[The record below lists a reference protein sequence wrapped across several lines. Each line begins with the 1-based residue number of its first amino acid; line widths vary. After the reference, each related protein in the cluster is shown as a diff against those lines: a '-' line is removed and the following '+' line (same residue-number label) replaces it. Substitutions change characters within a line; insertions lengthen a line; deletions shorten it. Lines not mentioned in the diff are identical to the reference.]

1 MTPVRPV
8 TPCTTGLPA
17 QDVHMSVSM
26 YSGQTEFEVRKGSGC
41 FGDGCYCLCSSKIGI
56 LEPDPQYDDGVWR
69 EGLWEVMRSGGH
81 VEPPRVGEGAYK
93 GDCGE
98 FFHVFL
104 HVKTQ

>member
-1 MTPVRPV
+1 
-8 TPCTTGLPA
+8 
-17 QDVHMSVSM
+17 MSVSM